1 MQKYGNFVRFTGY
14 SLVLIF
20 SFCFVNFRSL
30 YPLLILN
37 STFFSEMSTKRIL
50 IPTAIKE
57 IMISWQQKGKI
68 LKEIAD
74 LTGKPR
80 STVQSIIKKWK
91 ETGCVENQWCKG
103 QPSTFSTRDAN
114 RLKRIVKTNVGA
126 STDHIFKTFLAEN
139 PEKFSKSTIYGQLKK
154 LKYVRRAIRKSMVI
168 RTKNK
173 LLRIRWARAR
183 KNWALDTWK
192 NFCFSDECSAVLG
205 KDSRMYCWRRED
217 KKDAPYL
224 VCPPKKRL
232 VSTMVWGAITYGSQR
247 TLKWVRGNINSQ
259 KYCSTLQELLPL
271 LESAYPH
278 GNYTF
283 VQDNAPVHVSA
294 ETRTWLD
301 CNSVNTS
308 V

>member
-1 MQKYGNFVRFTGY
+1 MQKYGNVVLFTCY
-14 SLVLIF
+14 SSVLIF

-37 STFFSEMSTKRIL
+37 STFFSEMGTKRIL
-50 IPTAIKE
+50 TPTAIKE
-57 IMISWQQKGKI
+57 MMISWHQKGKSLN

-74 LTGKPR
+74 LTGKSR
-80 STVQSIIKKWK
+80 SKVQSIIKKWK

-103 QPSTFSTRDAN
+103 RPSTFSTRDAN

-139 PEKFSKSTIYGQLKK
+139 PTKFSKSTIYRQLKK

-192 NFCFSDECSAVLG
+192 NFFF
-205 KDSRMYCWRRED
+205 R
-217 KKDAPYL
+217 
-224 VCPPKKRL
+224 
-232 VSTMVWGAITYGSQR
+232 
-247 TLKWVRGNINSQ
+247 
-259 KYCSTLQELLPL
+259 
-271 LESAYPH
+271 
-278 GNYTF
+278 
-283 VQDNAPVHVSA
+283 
-294 ETRTWLD
+294 
-301 CNSVNTS
+301 
-308 V
+308 